1 MGTLGDR
8 RRKPHDSIRPNASSN
23 RLSQNAKRRT
33 MDPGDDAYVTI
44 DNAYVTIVVLKDG
57 IP

>member
-1 MGTLGDR
+1 MTPLGPTHHR
-8 RRKPHDSIRPNASSN
+8 TTFHKM
-23 RLSQNAKRRT
+23 QKRRT